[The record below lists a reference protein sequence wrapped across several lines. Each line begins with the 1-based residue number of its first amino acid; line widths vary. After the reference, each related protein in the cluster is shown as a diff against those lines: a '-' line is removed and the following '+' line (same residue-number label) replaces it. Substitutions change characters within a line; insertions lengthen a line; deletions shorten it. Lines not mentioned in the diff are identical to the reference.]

1 MLYECIVRNITIF
14 EPVIFFFMR
23 KTVRQ
28 MIEIIEA
35 DGWYLARQN
44 GSHKQYAHPIKKG
57 VVTIP
62 DHGKSIVLEHF
73 VVGSILKQA
82 GLK

>member
-1 MLYECIVRNITIF
+1 
-14 EPVIFFFMR
+14 MR

-28 MIEIIEA
+28 MIEIIIS
-35 DGWYLARQN
+35 DGWYFVRQN
-44 GSHKQYAHPIKKG
+44 GSHKQFRHSVKKG

-62 DHGKSIVLEHF
+62 DHGKSTVLDHF
-73 VVGSILKQA
+73 VVNSILNQA

>member
-1 MLYECIVRNITIF
+1 
-14 EPVIFFFMR
+14 
-23 KTVRQ
+23 

-44 GSHKQYAHPIKKG
+44 GSHKQYSHPTKKG

>member
-1 MLYECIVRNITIF
+1 
-14 EPVIFFFMR
+14 MR

-28 MIEIIEA
+28 MIEIILS
-35 DGWYLARQN
+35 DGWYFVRQT
-44 GSHKQYAHPIKKG
+44 GSHKQYHHPIKKG

-62 DHGKSIVLEHF
+62 DHGKSNVLDHF
-73 VVGSILKQA
+73 VVNSILNQA